1 MKRAFLLV
9 MDSFGIGGAEDAA
22 AFGDAGAD
30 TLGHIAAACAAGAG
44 DRDGLR
50 SGPLKLPN
58 LTRLGL
64 GAAAKAS
71 TGALPPGLK
80 AAPGRGGDLRL
91 RRRDI
96 DRQGHAVRPLGD
108 RRRAGLLRLDLFP
121 GDRADLS
128 RRR

>member
-1 MKRAFLLV
+1 MRTTRFVPIESAVRSAYPLPGMRRAFLLV

-30 TLGHIAAACAAGAG
+30 TLGHIAAACANGRG

-50 SGPLKLPN
+50 KGSLSLPN

-71 TGALPPGLK
+71 TGALPPGLE
-80 AAPGRGGDLRL
+80 ANPGPEAIHGYGVETSTGKDT
-91 RRRDI
+91 
-96 DRQGHAVRPLGD
+96 P
-108 RRRAGLLRLDLFP
+108 
-121 GDRADLS
+121 
-128 RRR
+128 